1 MTAGRYL
8 TSHENAPLGSA
19 RMPIKL
25 RAFVFLFA
33 LFLFVLPIPGTIA
46 IRNVLLLSLLG
57 LVVLLWRE
65 CDLATW
71 FKTQRARRLLFW
83 LGMLTL
89 WLLLQAVW
97 LSDET
102 GWVLKEIRGQWL
114 PALLAG
120 SLGAAAV
127 LIGLHHG
134 LSRQRL
140 LAGLVLVFLAQVV
153 FSLLATLPAF
163 LETGAFPQGKTLLT
177 AGKLEISYWNNL
189 LLAFLAVDGLSRWR
203 YRQAITALPLLVLVA
218 GILLAIL
225 SNMAFGARNGIIGSG
240 MLLFSLAL
248 LVLWRERQR
257 IGTGKALGFVASAIA
272 LMGLL
277 AWANYQLDP
286 RWMQF
291 EETAQIAWHGE
302 GDAWCHPDSASFPLL
317 RSGEPVE
324 ASAYLRIAWIR
335 AGFDLVAEYPYG
347 VGYGRNAFGHAL
359 RKTTNTQL
367 GHSHSGLLDWT
378 IGVGLPG
385 LLLWLGFLSWLVV
398 LGIKRYFV
406 RKDPAG
412 LILAFVVGGFFGRML
427 LDSIN
432 RDHMIVVF
440 FLVVF
445 ILVTLPEEPVP
456 Q

>member
-1 MTAGRYL
+1 
-8 TSHENAPLGSA
+8 
-19 RMPIKL
+19 MPVRL
-25 RAFVFLFA
+25 LAFGFLFA
-33 LFLFVLPIPGTIA
+33 MLLFVLPIPGTIA
-46 IRNVLLLSLLG
+46 IRNILLLSLLG

-65 CDLATW
+65 CDLASW
-71 FKTQRARRLLFW
+71 FKMRCARRLLFW
-83 LGMLTL
+83 LGILTL

-97 LSDET
+97 ISDET
-102 GWVLKEIRGQWL
+102 VWALKEMRGQWL
-114 PALLAG
+114 LALLAAT
-120 SLGAAAV
+120 LGAAAV
-127 LIGLHHG
+127 LIGRHCG
-134 LSRQRL
+134 ISRQRL
-140 LAGLVLVFLAQVV
+140 LAGLVLIFLAQAV

-163 LETGAFPQGKTLLT
+163 LAAGDFPEGKTMLT

-203 YRQAITALPLLVLVA
+203 YRQAVTALPLSVLVA
-218 GILLAIL
+218 GILLAFL
-225 SNMAFGARNGIIGSG
+225 SNLAFGARNGIIGSG

-257 IGTGKALGFVASAIA
+257 IGTGKAVGFVASAIA
-272 LMGLL
+272 LTGLL

-286 RWMQF
+286 RWMPF
-291 EETAQIAWHGE
+291 EETAQIAWHGDS
-302 GDAWCHPDSASFPLL
+302 DAWLHPESASFPLL
-317 RSGEPVE
+317 GSGESVE
-324 ASAYLRIAWIR
+324 PSAYLRIAWIR
-335 AGFDLVAEYPYG
+335 AGLDLVAEYPYG

-359 RKTTNTQL
+359 RKTMDTQL

-385 LLLWLGFLSWLVV
+385 LLLWLGFLSWLVA

-406 RKDPAG
+406 GKDPAG

-432 RDHMIVVF
+432 RDHMLVVF